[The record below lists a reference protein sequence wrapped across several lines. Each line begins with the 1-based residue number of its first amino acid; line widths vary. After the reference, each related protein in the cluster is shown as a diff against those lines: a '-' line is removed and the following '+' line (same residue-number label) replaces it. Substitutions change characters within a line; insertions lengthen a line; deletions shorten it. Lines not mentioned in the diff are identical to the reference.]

1 MKLTEK
7 EFDTIIEAL
16 EQLPN
21 KSQDGKLASRL
32 MTKLFFKDDEETMRK
47 AEEEEL
53 AIQELKEEADR
64 KALKKRIGIL
74 TGKLYMI
81 KDEIVEQP
89 S

>member
-21 KSQDGKLASRL
+21 KSQDGKLASKL
-32 MTKLFFKDDEETMRK
+32 MYRMLFKDDEDGLKR
-47 AEEEEL
+47 AEDAL
-53 AIQELKEEADR
+53 AIQELKEETER
-64 KALKKRIGIL
+64 KLLKKRIGIL
-74 TGKLYMI
+74 AGKLYVM
-81 KDEIVEQP
+81 KDEIVEP

>member
-21 KSQDGKLASRL
+21 KSQDGKLVSRL
-32 MTKLFFKDDEETMRK
+32 MAKMVFKDDEEAMRK
-47 AEEEEL
+47 AEEEL
-53 AIQELKEEADR
+53 AIIELKEEADR

-81 KDEIVEQP
+81 KDEIVEEQ

>member
-1 MKLTEK
+1 MRLTEK

-21 KSQDGKLASRL
+21 KSQDGKLASIL
-32 MTKLFFKDDEETMRK
+32 LAKMFFKDDKEAMRK
-47 AEEEEL
+47 AEEEL
-53 AIQELKEEADR
+53 AIQEQKEEAEL

-81 KDEIVEQP
+81 KDEIVEEQL
-89 S
+89 

>member
-32 MTKLFFKDDEETMRK
+32 MTKMFFKDDEEAMKK
-47 AEEEEL
+47 AEDQL
-53 AIQELKEEADR
+53 DIIELKEEADR

-81 KDEIVEQP
+81 KDEIVEEQ

>member
-1 MKLTEK
+1 ML
-7 EFDTIIEAL
+7 
-16 EQLPN
+16 
-21 KSQDGKLASRL
+21 
-32 MTKLFFKDDEETMRK
+32 FKDDEAAMRK
-47 AEEEEL
+47 TEEEL

-81 KDEIVEQP
+81 KDKIVEQ

>member
-16 EQLPN
+16 EQLPS
-21 KSQDGKLASRL
+21 KSQDGKLTSRIMAKIL
-32 MTKLFFKDDEETMRK
+32 FKDDEEAMRK
-47 AEEEEL
+47 AEEEL

-74 TGKLYMI
+74 TGKLYMM
-81 KDEIVEQP
+81 KDELVEEQ

>member
-21 KSQDGKLASRL
+21 KSLDGKLTSKL
-32 MTKLFFKDDEETMRK
+32 MTKIFFRNDEEAMRK
-47 AEEEEL
+47 AEEEL

-64 KALKKRIGIL
+64 KALKKSIGIL

>member
-1 MKLTEK
+1 MKLTEN

-32 MTKLFFKDDEETMRK
+32 LAKMFFKDDKEAMRK
-47 AEEEEL
+47 AEEEL
-53 AIQELKEEADR
+53 AIQEQKEEAEL

-81 KDEIVEQP
+81 KDEIVEEQ

>member
-1 MKLTEK
+1 MKLTDK

-21 KSQDGKLASRL
+21 KPQDGKLAAKL
-32 MTKLFFKDDEETMRK
+32 MARMLLKDDEEALRK
-47 AEEEEL
+47 AEEEL
-53 AIQELKEEADR
+53 AIQELKEEAER

-74 TGKLYMI
+74 TGKLYLI
-81 KDEIVEQP
+81 KDELVEEQ

>member
-21 KSQDGKLASRL
+21 KSQDGKLASKL
-32 MTKLFFKDDEETMRK
+32 MARMLLKDDEEAMRR
-47 AEEEEL
+47 AEDEF

-81 KDEIVEQP
+81 KDEIVEEQ

>member
-1 MKLTEK
+1 MKRTEK

-21 KSQDGKLASRL
+21 KSQDGKLASKL
-32 MTKLFFKDDEETMRK
+32 MAKMLFKDDEESMRK
-47 AEEEEL
+47 AEEEL
-53 AIQELKEEADR
+53 AIQELKEEAER

-81 KDEIVEQP
+81 KDEITEQ

>member
-16 EQLPN
+16 EQLPS
-21 KSQDGKLASRL
+21 KSQDGKLASKIMAKIL
-32 MTKLFFKDDEETMRK
+32 FKDDEEAMRK
-47 AEEEEL
+47 AEEEL

-74 TGKLYMI
+74 TGKLYMM
-81 KDEIVEQP
+81 KDELVEEQ

>member
-21 KSQDGKLASRL
+21 NSQYGNLVSKL
-32 MTKLFFKDDEETMRK
+32 MTRLIFRNDEEAMRK
-47 AEEEEL
+47 AEEEL

>member
-21 KSQDGKLASRL
+21 KSLDGKLASRL
-32 MTKLFFKDDEETMRK
+32 MAKMFFRNDEESMRK
-47 AEEEEL
+47 AEEEL
-53 AIQELKEEADR
+53 AIQEQKEEAEL

>member
-21 KSQDGKLASRL
+21 KSQDGQLSLKL
-32 MTKLFFKDDEETMRK
+32 MTRLVFGNDEEAMRK
-47 AEEEEL
+47 AEEEL

-74 TGKLYMI
+74 TGKLYMM
-81 KDEIVEQP
+81 KDNIVEG
-89 S
+89 